1 MAVRPP
7 GKDELAAIAR
17 GYGMHLSDQDL
28 GSFEPLVAGLL
39 SSYDA
44 VEDLYAQTA
53 PQPPA
58 DRTWKHP
65 DPTENPLGAWYVR
78 TEIQDRPDGP
88 LAGGRGDDHWQVG
101 VRGPVL
107 LGRQS
112 HVGDRPGQEP
122 VGYKPNDRRLVERQ
136 RGPRSR
142 GGSRPGDGR

>member
-53 PQPPA
+53 P
-58 DRTWKHP
+58 DRKSTRL
-65 DPTENPLGAWYVR
+65 NS
-78 TEIQDRPDGP
+78 
-88 LAGGRGDDHWQVG
+88 
-101 VRGPVL
+101 
-107 LGRQS
+107 S
-112 HVGDRPGQEP
+112 HQC
-122 VGYKPNDRRLVERQ
+122 L
-136 RGPRSR
+136 SR
-142 GGSRPGDGR
+142 MPSSA